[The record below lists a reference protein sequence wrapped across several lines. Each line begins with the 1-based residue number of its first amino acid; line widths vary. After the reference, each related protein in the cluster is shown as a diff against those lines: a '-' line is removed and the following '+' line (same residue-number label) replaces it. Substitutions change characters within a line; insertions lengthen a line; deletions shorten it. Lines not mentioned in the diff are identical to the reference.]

1 MIQNDS
7 NASKLLIHI
16 LCSLQK
22 RHHFFRVCEVAASCQ
37 IQWLDQRNPRICE
50 VILMLCQKVEAFLCQ
65 LLKRHQHVGF
75 TNQRCQLFNHLARGL
90 CFCLRICGTCS
101 TSPCLH
107 CDAAN
112 QGFAH
117 ENLFSL
123 SGRNEFPQGKRVV
136 LARTSLHQVEGTA
149 LILKSAMD
157 LDGQTLLAPVGPP
170 NWSISVLS
178 IPNWHGS
185 FLQFQRSAKALTQT
199 TLVDGFI
206 QS

>member
-1 MIQNDS
+1 MNFTLKIWRQKDAQSKGQFKTYQISDISADSSFLEMIDELNEHLVKKGEDPV
-7 NASKLLIHI
+7 
-16 LCSLQK
+16 
-22 RHHFFRVCEVAASCQ
+22 HFDHDCRE
-37 IQWLDQRNPRICE
+37 
-50 VILMLCQKVEAFLCQ
+50 
-65 LLKRHQHVGF
+65 G
-75 TNQRCQLFNHLARGL
+75 
-90 CFCLRICGTCS
+90 ICGTCS

-157 LDGQTLLAPVGPP
+157 LDGQTLLAPMGPP
-170 NWSISVLS
+170 NWSISE
-178 IPNWHGS
+178 
-185 FLQFQRSAKALTQT
+185 SAL
-199 TLVDGFI
+199 LL
-206 QS
+206 

>member
-1 MIQNDS
+1 
-7 NASKLLIHI
+7 
-16 LCSLQK
+16 
-22 RHHFFRVCEVAASCQ
+22 
-37 IQWLDQRNPRICE
+37 
-50 VILMLCQKVEAFLCQ
+50 
-65 LLKRHQHVGF
+65 
-75 TNQRCQLFNHLARGL
+75 
-90 CFCLRICGTCS
+90 
-101 TSPCLH
+101 
-107 CDAAN
+107 
-112 QGFAH
+112 
-117 ENLFSL
+117 LFSL

-157 LDGQTLLAPVGPP
+157 LDGQTLLAPVGSP